1 MSYYIHHVPGRLRV
15 KTLAVKRNEHLA
27 RVVKGFL
34 ADRQGVSA
42 VDVNSV
48 TGSIVVNYDKRILSS
63 DAILRSLREM
73 GYIHEVSPDRGD
85 RGMVVALQQDVSAY
99 SQPLTD
105 AVVTK
110 FSETVVNKL
119 VEIVLER
126 SAMALIALFI

>member
-34 ADRQGVSA
+34 ADMQGVSA
-42 VDVNSV
+42 VDVNIV
-48 TGSIVVNYDKRILSS
+48 TGSIVVNYDKRILSF
-63 DAILRSLREM
+63 DIILRSLREM
-73 GYIHEVSPDRGD
+73 GYIHEVSPDRGL
-85 RGMVVALQQDVSAY
+85 VVALQPDVSAY

-105 AVVTK
+105 TVVTK